1 MKTLK
6 KSKLAYQ
13 ILIIGLTLLSSLAFS
28 QDQNKPSVKSIESLD
43 LNRYLGEWYEIAKFS
58 NWFQK
63 KCRSDT
69 KAKYTLKSNGNI
81 EVVNA
86 CRMEG
91 GQITEAVGEAKL
103 MGGFKSAQLKV
114 RFAPQWLSFVPL
126 VWGDYW
132 VVDLDDAY
140 QLAAVSEPGRQY
152 LWILSRTPD
161 PDDKSINELMVRLI
175 AKGFDLSQLERTPQ
189 KQDISLK

>member
-1 MKTLK
+1 VKTLK

-13 ILIIGLTLLSSLAFS
+13 ILIIGLTLLSPLAFS

-91 GQITEAVGEAKL
+91 AKL
-103 MGGFKSAQLKV
+103 PRL
-114 RFAPQWLSFVPL
+114 L
-126 VWGDYW
+126 
-132 VVDLDDAY
+132 
-140 QLAAVSEPGRQY
+140 GRP
-152 LWILSRTPD
+152 S
-161 PDDKSINELMVRLI
+161 
-175 AKGFDLSQLERTPQ
+175 
-189 KQDISLK
+189 